1 MHGAR
6 HAEGPQP
13 TRHRLRKGKRLKS
26 HLIADALKM
35 IVCWALSLFFLFFSF
50 FNMLYIYSVPPGS
63 DRMSSFGDFIAL
75 SDVCDVPTAKII
87 SREVN
92 KRASFLIFFNH
103 YYYYYLYN
111 FIFCDVTFLGLRRY
125 HCSWL

>member
-1 MHGAR
+1 
-6 HAEGPQP
+6 
-13 TRHRLRKGKRLKS
+13 
-26 HLIADALKM
+26 
-35 IVCWALSLFFLFFSF
+35 
-50 FNMLYIYSVPPGS
+50 MLYIYSVPPGS

-92 KRASFLIFFNH
+92 KRASFLFF
-103 YYYYYLYN
+103 LIIKIIKIIIIV
-111 FIFCDVTFLGLRRY
+111 FFCDVTFLGLRRY